1 MFLDC
6 FGYVSLMLL
15 GCSKDS
21 LDMFDVGSK
30 HVLKDVSVVFRYASE
45 MFETCFRNVSET
57 LERLFRDA

>member
-1 MFLDC
+1 MFLEC
-6 FGYVSLMLL
+6 FRYVSLMFL

-45 MFETCFRNVSET
+45 MFETCFRNVSEA
-57 LERLFRDA
+57 F

>member
-6 FGYVSLMLL
+6 FGYVSLMFL

-57 LERLFRDA
+57 L

>member
-1 MFLDC
+1 MF
-6 FGYVSLMLL
+6 L

-45 MFETCFRNVSET
+45 MFETCFRNVSDFFGVNSF
-57 LERLFRDA
+57 LQVFVPFFYRF

>member
-6 FGYVSLMLL
+6 FGYVSLMFL

-21 LDMFDVGSK
+21 LNMFDVGSK

-45 MFETCFRNVSET
+45 MFETCFRNVSEV
-57 LERLFRDA
+57 F

>member
-6 FGYVSLMLL
+6 FGYVSLMFL

-45 MFETCFRNVSET
+45 MFATCFRNVSEA
-57 LERLFRDA
+57 F

>member
-6 FGYVSLMLL
+6 FGYVSLMFP

-45 MFETCFRNVSET
+45 MFATCFRNVSEA
-57 LERLFRDA
+57 F

>member
-1 MFLDC
+1 MLLAC

-15 GCSKDS
+15 RCSTNS

-45 MFETCFRNVSET
+45 MFETCFRNVSEA
-57 LERLFRDA
+57 F